1 MPKEETDPQ
10 IFIIRSILV
19 TTDLSSEAQ
28 SAFSVAA
35 SLSSHYN
42 ATVTLLS
49 CVDTT
54 PQFSEFGLTT
64 IDAPIVPEPED
75 LNKVRESLD
84 RSLEGIIAAK
94 FNPAATRFQVI
105 EAPTQVK
112 YSILRYIEQTSPD
125 LVVMASHGRRG
136 FARFV
141 LGSVAEFVLRQ
152 STRPTLI
159 VPVARGDAPA
169 V

>member
-1 MPKEETDPQ
+1 MPHKETAPQ
-10 IFIIRSILV
+10 IFFIRSILV
-19 TTDLSSEAQ
+19 TTDLSPEAQ

-75 LNKVRESLD
+75 LSKVRESLN
-84 RSLEGIIAAK
+84 RSLEGVIASQ
-94 FNPAATRFQVI
+94 FNPAVTRYQVI
-105 EAPTQVK
+105 EAPIQVK
-112 YSILRYIEQTSPD
+112 YSVLRYIEEASPD

-141 LGSVAEFVLRQ
+141 LGSVAEFVLRR
-152 STRPTLI
+152 SSKPTLI
-159 VPVARGDAPA
+159 VPVARGDAY
-169 V
+169 